1 MLYRFKECLSRK
13 QCSEPPSGAL
23 LYRGVT
29 KSKAEHDL
37 AEDRLHFARAIFF
50 DEDTQDSEMFKAREE
65 QKQEL
70 EQLGLGGDNLI
81 PEDQRSKEFFERA
94 DKHYRGLTYIC
105 SWSYSRSAALEFARP
120 LHDRVLLQI
129 SEGDMVKCLQECFD
143 RWNRQ
148 QPGEHEMTR
157 ADGSLRD
164 DWNPQAVRYA
174 YGKIDYVD
182 RSACSQGAPFRLGRA
197 MRLPAGPEDGDLQEE
212 DEWRISLDLSEVS
225 SSVYKE
231 RLVKT
236 GLLPKELGD
245 ITASTGVD
253 NLEPMIF
260 FNGNHGL
267 WLSDLRLREADSF
280 RLEVL

>member
-1 MLYRFKECLSRK
+1 MLYRFQECLGRMRSS
-13 QCSEPPSGAL
+13 QLPSDVII
-23 LYRGVT
+23 YRGT
-29 KSKAEHDL
+29 SKSRAEHDL
-37 AEDRLHFARAIFF
+37 AKNRLHFARANIF
-50 DEDTQDSEMFKAREE
+50 DEDTQESEMFKAREE
-65 QKQEL
+65 QKQDL
-70 EQLGLGGDNLI
+70 EKLGLSGDNLI

-94 DKHYRGLTYIC
+94 DKHYSGLAYIC
-105 SWSYSRSAALEFARP
+105 SWSCSRPSALKFAQP

-129 SEGDMVKCLQECFD
+129 SEGDMVKCFQECFD

-182 RSACSQGAPFRLGRA
+182 RSACSEGAPFRLGRA

-225 SSVYKE
+225 SSVNKE

-236 GLLPKELGD
+236 GLLPKALSD
-245 ITASTGVD
+245 ITLTSEAD
-253 NLEPMIF
+253 ELEPMIS
-260 FNGNHGL
+260 FNSSHGL
-267 WLSDLRLREADSF
+267 WLNDLRLHEASSF

>member
-1 MLYRFKECLSRK
+1 MRSSQL
-13 QCSEPPSGAL
+13 PSDVII
-23 LYRGVT
+23 YRGAS
-29 KSKAEHDL
+29 KSRAEHDL
-37 AEDRLHFARAIFF
+37 AKDRLHFARAIIF

-65 QKQEL
+65 QRQEL

-81 PEDQRSKEFFERA
+81 PEAQRSKEFFERA
-94 DKHYRGLTYIC
+94 DKHYSGLAYIC
-105 SWSYSRSAALEFARP
+105 SWSYSRSAALEFAQP

-129 SEGDMVKCLQECFD
+129 SEGDMVKCFQECFD
-143 RWNRQ
+143 RWNGQ

-157 ADGSLRD
+157 ADGGLRD

-225 SSVYKE
+225 SSVYTE

-236 GLLPKELGD
+236 GLLPKALGD
-245 ITASTGVD
+245 ITLTSGAD
-253 NLEPMIF
+253 ELEPMIS
-260 FNGNHGL
+260 FNGSHGL
-267 WLSDLRLREADSF
+267 WLNDLRLREASSF